1 MLIFMAKIYLKA
13 KHVKYKYITCE
24 IYTIHGIKYL
34 VASKVSNSRPAM
46 LGVARM
52 GVDLGISNHD
62 LKTHTHT
69 HTHTK
74 TKIETN
80 TTFLKKRGRGNGHL
94 PLIYKLCNKMSL
106 SFKLDFNK
114 I

>member
-24 IYTIHGIKYL
+24 IYTIHGIKHL

-69 HTHTK
+69 QK
-74 TKIETN
+74 QK
-80 TTFLKKRGRGNGHL
+80 
-94 PLIYKLCNKMSL
+94 
-106 SFKLDFNK
+106 
-114 I
+114 

>member
-1 MLIFMAKIYLKA
+1 MLIFLAKIYLKA

-24 IYTIHGIKYL
+24 IHTIHGIKYL

-46 LGVARM
+46 LGVAWM

-69 HTHTK
+69 HT
-74 TKIETN
+74 
-80 TTFLKKRGRGNGHL
+80 
-94 PLIYKLCNKMSL
+94 NKNR
-106 SFKLDFNK
+106 NK
-114 I
+114 HHFSQKEGEGEWAFAPNLQTMQQNVPVF

>member
-62 LKTHTHT
+62 LKKHTHT
-69 HTHTK
+69 HT
-74 TKIETN
+74 
-80 TTFLKKRGRGNGHL
+80 
-94 PLIYKLCNKMSL
+94 NKNR
-106 SFKLDFNK
+106 NK
-114 I
+114 HHFSQKEGEGEWAFAPNLQTMQQNVPVF